1 MTREDRVLHSPCRN
15 AGSNPAT
22 PTFAVQPFGDQ
33 IRFPKAVKMSWLDPM
48 SSEDLN
54 NLARRSKAGERL
66 SSNEQYELDRAIKSG
81 NRDVNAILNGS
92 KKD

>member
-1 MTREDRVLHSPCRN
+1 
-15 AGSNPAT
+15 
-22 PTFAVQPFGDQ
+22 
-33 IRFPKAVKMSWLDPM
+33 MSWLDPM